1 MKKELQAINKNPLT
15 HSQLV
20 KYAGA
25 SGDFNPIHTVV
36 PIAQEAG
43 LKDCIAHGMLIMGM
57 AGEAICTWFPRK
69 SLRQFQVR
77 FQKMTYPGEK
87 LSISGNILRE
97 ETDEKETYVLGEVAA
112 INEEGEVKLKGT
124 FTVKK
129 EE

>member
-1 MKKELQAINKNPLT
+1 MKKELPAIIKTPLT

-36 PIAQEAG
+36 PVAQEAG

-57 AGEAICTWFPRK
+57 AGEAICTWFPRE
-69 SLRQFQVR
+69 SLRKFQVR
-77 FQKMTYPGEK
+77 FQKMTFPGEK
-87 LSISGNILRE
+87 LSISGRILGE
-97 ETDEKETYVLGEVAA
+97 ETVEKETYLLGEVAA
-112 INEEGEVKLKGT
+112 INDEGEMKLKGT
-124 FTVKK
+124 FRVKK